1 MVHDFNK
8 CSISLLQKFESE
20 DSAHFS
26 NQIYEFKSHK
36 RENWLRI
43 KRYFNDALTLMTFA
57 HTFTVWANGKPF
69 EMFSE
74 VSTWDSWLPAEL
86 SCLLCFSFERWVLYL
101 CWNFY
106 FNYWAAPKSCHSRF
120 SKPENKGENRLAR
133 TPHVAFVV
141 VSNYSLQIT
150 FLLSRAWFSFLWEM
164 IGGF

>member
-1 MVHDFNK
+1 
-8 CSISLLQKFESE
+8 
-20 DSAHFS
+20 
-26 NQIYEFKSHK
+26 
-36 RENWLRI
+36 
-43 KRYFNDALTLMTFA
+43 
-57 HTFTVWANGKPF
+57 
-69 EMFSE
+69 MFSE

-141 VSNYSLQIT
+141 ASHYSLQIT

-164 IGGF
+164 IGDRRFLKIASSKGWIQCSIDIRFKFLTAEWYVVTFWILNLNLNLNFIFI